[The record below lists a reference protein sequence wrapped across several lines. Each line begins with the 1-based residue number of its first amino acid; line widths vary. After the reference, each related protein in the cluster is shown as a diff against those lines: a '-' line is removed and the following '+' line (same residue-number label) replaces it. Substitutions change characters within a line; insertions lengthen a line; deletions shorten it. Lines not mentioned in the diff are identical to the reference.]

1 MAATEQ
7 FTAFYQA
14 NGQAAQRCTAAA
26 IEGAQRLM
34 RVQMDAT
41 REVMERNNARWRDA
55 MTRFDPSRGPLDWP
69 SLMSEQMQIAME
81 MTRTSMEGA
90 ARVYGEYVRTMQE
103 QGRAMKD
110 AFQQTREQ
118 GESLAAEAIRDNDR
132 AAEEVGRRAAEV
144 VSQMSGQVAGSAS
157 AAQSAAAGAAQA
169 GAQSPANQAEEAQ
182 RRRTAKA

>member
-14 NGQAAQRCTAAA
+14 NGEAAQRCTAAA

-34 RVQMDAT
+34 RVQMEAT
-41 REVMERNNARWRDA
+41 REVMERNNSRWREA

-69 SLMSEQMQIAME
+69 SLMTEQMQIAME
-81 MTRTSMEGA
+81 MTRASMEGA
-90 ARVYGEYVRTMQE
+90 ARVYNEYVRTMQE
-103 QGRAMKD
+103 QSRVMSD
-110 AFQQTREQ
+110 AIEQTRGQ
-118 GESLAAEAIRDNDR
+118 GEALTTQAVRDNER

-144 VSQMSGQVAGSAS
+144 VSQMSGQVAGSTA
-157 AAQSAAAGAAQA
+157 AAQSAASGT
-169 GAQSPANQAEEAQ
+169 AQSAAQAEEAQ